1 MLIAAV
7 DTTTRVGSVALVR
20 DDRVVASFSGEAA
33 TPHAERLPGDLTALL
48 ASHRLSLADVD
59 VFAVATGPGSFT
71 GLRIGIAAVQGLAFA
86 LGKLVVAVSA
96 LEALA
101 TAVAAEDPGG
111 HPVGVWMDARRHEV
125 FSAAFQ
131 PERGHDDSVLPSLG
145 CLEEAAVGLPALTL
159 DRWCQMPWFSALRW
173 VGDGTAVY
181 RQLLAG
187 RLVSGAASSAQA
199 PAIAPWVGRIGA
211 RRAAAGQ
218 AVHPHAIQPIYVR
231 RPDVELARARR
242 QASG

>member
-7 DTTTRVGSVALVR
+7 DTTTRVGSLALVR
-20 DDRVVASFSGEAA
+20 DDRVVALVHRRGGHAARRTPSGIHRAA
-33 TPHAERLPGDLTALL
+33 REPPLVTGR
-48 ASHRLSLADVD
+48 RD

-101 TAVAAEDPGG
+101 TAVAATDPGG

-187 RLVSGAASSAQA
+187 RLPSGVASSAQA
-199 PAIAPWVGRIGA
+199 PAIAP
-211 RRAAAGQ
+211 
-218 AVHPHAIQPIYVR
+218 
-231 RPDVELARARR
+231 
-242 QASG
+242 